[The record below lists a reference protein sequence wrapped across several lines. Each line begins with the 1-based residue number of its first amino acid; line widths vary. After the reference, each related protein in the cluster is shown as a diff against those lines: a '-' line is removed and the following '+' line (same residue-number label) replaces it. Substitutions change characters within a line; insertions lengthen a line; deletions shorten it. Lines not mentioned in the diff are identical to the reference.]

1 MKKSEV
7 RYLFP
12 LLSSCRLIDD
22 LPNTVPKE
30 CPSLHSHLLSDTN
43 DHSFLL
49 SQVGGVNSILPL
61 LAPGYRTGILTL
73 HD

>member
-12 LLSSCRLIDD
+12 YLSSYRLIDD
-22 LPNTVPKE
+22 LPNTAPEE

-49 SQVGGVNSILPL
+49 SQAGGVDSILSL
-61 LAPGYRTGILTL
+61 LAPGYHTGILTP